1 MVILLPEERLAIVQ
15 LAHGLVHA
23 VQSSCSNA
31 HHACDHDILVNDALH
46 RSMLFPLVLS
56 SIRVNFPLAHLRW
69 VVLAFLHA
77 EAPTFAIFGIFACC
91 GGETPKICCC
101 E

>member
-23 VQSSCSNA
+23 IQYFCCPA
-31 HHACDHDILVNDALH
+31 HHTCDHDILVNNALH
-46 RSMLFPLVLS
+46 RSVLFNLVLS

-69 VVLAFLHA
+69 VVLA
-77 EAPTFAIFGIFACC
+77 
-91 GGETPKICCC
+91 
-101 E
+101 